1 MLEKL
6 IENDKFCKQ
15 MHKNTSYIIS
25 LMLSSG
31 VEFGVI
37 CSTDGV
43 VFEPE
48 LPDEIKKH
56 IKPISLFVLSNY
68 SFESAYLNG
77 EDDTLC
83 FEAGFG
89 ADNYASLVTIDLDSI
104 IQIVVEDTPV
114 YINICA
120 GKQKSKKK
128 SSVAL
133 QSDEESGTKRSME
146 KLLSRAEN
154 KKFLK

>member
-6 IENDKFCKQ
+6 IHSDKFCESMNESTKE
-15 MHKNTSYIIS
+15 IIAF
-25 LMLSSG
+25 MLETG

-37 CSTDGV
+37 CSTDEV
-43 VFEPE
+43 VFEPQ
-48 LPDEIKKH
+48 LPPEILKN
-56 IKPISLFVLSNY
+56 IKPIALFVLSNY
-68 SFESAYLNG
+68 SFESAYIDSSGTVLY
-77 EDDTLC
+77 

-89 ADNYASLVTIDLDSI
+89 ADNYASLVGIEIANI

-114 YINICA
+114 FINVCA
-120 GKQKSKKK
+120 GREKPKKK
-128 SSVAL
+128 KPIVDKNEPSTT
-133 QSDEESGTKRSME
+133 DRSME

>member
-6 IENDKFCKQ
+6 IHSDKFCESMNESTKE
-15 MHKNTSYIIS
+15 IIAF
-25 LMLSSG
+25 MLETG

-37 CSTDGV
+37 CSTDEV
-43 VFEPE
+43 VFEPQ
-48 LPDEIKKH
+48 LPPEILKN
-56 IKPISLFVLSNY
+56 IKPIALFVLSNY
-68 SFESAYLNG
+68 SFESAYIDSSGTILY
-77 EDDTLC
+77 

-89 ADNYASLVTIDLDSI
+89 ADNYASLVGIEIANI

-114 YINICA
+114 FINVCA
-120 GKQKSKKK
+120 GREKPKKK
-128 SSVAL
+128 KPAMDKNEPSTA
-133 QSDEESGTKRSME
+133 DRSME